1 MDCVILE
8 LPVLHIFLLSNFY
21 LKHLIDAII
30 ALSNYQKPFTFHLS
44 RKLRHIM
51 IHLRLIIAP
60 HRTTSIKQ
68 SSQQICLNIANL
80 SSILSH
86 AYHCSTDYIL
96 GMKSSPDV
104 VLDHNGLTP
113 EQIDLVKTIHRQR
126 QERRI
131 RQAK

>member
-21 LKHLIDAII
+21 LKHLIGAII

-51 IHLRLIIAP
+51 IHHRLIITA
-60 HRTTSIKQ
+60 HRTPSIKQ
-68 SSQQICLNIANL
+68 CRQQIAFDVMDL

-86 AYHCSTDYIL
+86 TA
-96 GMKSSPDV
+96 
-104 VLDHNGLTP
+104 
-113 EQIDLVKTIHRQR
+113 
-126 QERRI
+126 
-131 RQAK
+131 

>member
-21 LKHLIDAII
+21 LKHLIGAII

-60 HRTTSIKQ
+60 NRTSSIKQ
-68 SSQQICLNIANL
+68 CRHQICFDIANL
-80 SSILSH
+80 SSILPH
-86 AYHCSTDYIL
+86 RVWDTI
-96 GMKSSPDV
+96 GIIGIKIGFVTV
-104 VLDHNGLTP
+104 VTKPKNY
-113 EQIDLVKTIHRQR
+113 
-126 QERRI
+126 
-131 RQAK
+131 